1 MTEKGYAQD
10 IKQKCKALGIWRDE
24 FERVQKRLAKVY
36 VRIDE
41 VERLFKDS
49 GGAFV
54 VKHKNNKGETNP
66 ARNPYIVELDILYDQ
81 ATVCEKELGLTA
93 AALKKINEEALHA
106 KAASPLATLEKL
118 MGEKKVVK
126 MA

>member
-10 IKQKCKALGIWRDE
+10 IKRKCIALGIWRDE
-24 FERVQKRLAKVY
+24 FERMQKRLAKVY

-41 VERLFKDS
+41 VERLFTDS
-49 GGAFV
+49 GGAYI

-93 AALKKINEEALHA
+93 AALKKINENALHA
-106 KAASPLATLEKL
+106 REDSPLAG
-118 MGEKKVVK
+118 MFKVLS
-126 MA
+126 M